1 MTDSLVPDR
10 SKTDL
15 SKSLRPAVE
24 TSSEKRKEARGS
36 GNGPVRVKWQNPK
49 DMEVNGRLK
58 DYSPSGFR
66 MRHES
71 RALTAGQLVEFD
83 HFAARGRA
91 RVVWTRIT
99 GDVVETGFLVV
110 SDQ

>member
-1 MTDSLVPDR
+1 MTDSVMPDPPKADP
-10 SKTDL
+10 SKNIQSATQMNL
-15 SKSLRPAVE
+15 
-24 TSSEKRKEARGS
+24 EKRKETRGS

-49 DMEVNGRLK
+49 EMEVNGKQK

-83 HFAARGRA
+83 HFAAKGRA